1 MSASGSIFVG
11 ILNCVV
17 TWSGYV
23 RMFEVL
29 TNEQKYCDL
38 LHELVGKIHHLPVTC
53 SGLVCMFKFY
63 GLVRYV
69 CSNFMYSIWFL
80 NC

>member
-29 TNEQKYCDL
+29 TNEQKYRDL
-38 LHELVGKIHHLPVTC
+38 LHELAQKNRHLP
-53 SGLVCMFKFY
+53 
-63 GLVRYV
+63 
-69 CSNFMYSIWFL
+69 
-80 NC
+80 